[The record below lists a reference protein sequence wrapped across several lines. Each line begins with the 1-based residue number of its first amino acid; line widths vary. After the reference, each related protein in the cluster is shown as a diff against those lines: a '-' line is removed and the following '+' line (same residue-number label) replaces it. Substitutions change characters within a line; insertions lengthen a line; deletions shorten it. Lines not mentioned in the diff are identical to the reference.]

1 MIRKIWPL
9 MVVLSAVAMLS
20 SCLGNDDDDVD
31 NSYTYYNDAGIVSFS
46 LGTMKQYRDTV
57 AKDGSDSTY
66 FVHITQLGPHLY
78 QASSLRHVGNQ
89 QGQSGPLRCHRLARP
104 APAPRLPLLVA

>member
-1 MIRKIWPL
+1 MMIRKIWPL

-46 LGTMKQYRDTV
+46 LGTMKQ
-57 AKDGSDSTY
+57 
-66 FVHITQLGPHLY
+66 
-78 QASSLRHVGNQ
+78 
-89 QGQSGPLRCHRLARP
+89 
-104 APAPRLPLLVA
+104 